1 MKGGGDMLVLK
12 SIGLVILFAIIAFFV
27 AEISISAIMTC
38 WVYPYALSFVV
49 VYLEYKGRGYFE
61 DPNTRAQGFNIIIRT
76 AATLILYLAG
86 AILMI
91 IFIPA
96 GPIKSGCM
104 LGWIIS
110 GCFSLFYEFCVM
122 PLIGRFD
129 HMRLDEETQQDVAV
143 FKQLDGE
150 EFELEMEFWSPEDYP
165 EKDRRYAVM
174 RTSNY
179 WAFYPLWL
187 GDY

>member
-1 MKGGGDMLVLK
+1 MLVLK
-12 SIGLVILFAIIAFFV
+12 SIGLVILFAIIAYIA
-27 AEISISAIMTC
+27 AELLISAIMTC
-38 WVYPYALSFVV
+38 WVYPYALGFVV
-49 VYLEYKGRGYFE
+49 AYLEYKGRGYFE
-61 DPNTRAQGFNIIIRT
+61 DPNIRAQGFNIIIRT
-76 AATLILYLAG
+76 AASFILYLVG
-86 AILMI
+86 VILMV

-96 GPIKSGCM
+96 GVIKGGCL
-104 LGWIIS
+104 LGWIVS
-110 GCFSLFYEFCVM
+110 GCFTLIYEFCIV

-129 HMRLDEETQQDVAV
+129 HIRFDEETKQDIAV

-187 GDY
+187 GNY